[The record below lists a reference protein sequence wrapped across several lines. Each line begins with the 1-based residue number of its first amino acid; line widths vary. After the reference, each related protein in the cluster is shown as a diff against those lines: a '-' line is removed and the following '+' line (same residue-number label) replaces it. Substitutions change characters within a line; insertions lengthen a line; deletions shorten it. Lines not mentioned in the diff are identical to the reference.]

1 LTEAE
6 KVVIDGIYD
15 KYLEQGI
22 ICKVDINKQKPWDGD
37 AIYWPTI
44 IVHQPKSETMPVR
57 PGCNGKAKHMNGKSI
72 NELLFLP
79 GPNQMCK
86 LPQVLTRFRQYNVAF
101 TGDISKMFLKIQ

>member
-57 PGCNGKAKHMNGKSI
+57 PCCNGKAKHMNGKSI